1 MQLLNYIVRRLLYAI
16 PTLLGVLLLTY
27 FLFFGQASP
36 ETIARQNLS
45 SKNPT
50 QRQIKGWLRD
60 HGYGEPATADME
72 KDWFGKI
79 LLGAGVKPKEDA
91 PAAPPAPGPDGKP
104 APEPPTDYN
113 LSLAAR
119 LMQLKRSTIDVM
131 FLQFGKSDT
140 TQEEIWERIQ
150 RGAPASLIIGGLV
163 FVASVMASM
172 IFAVINAYFRG
183 TYVDAFGTFLCV
195 LLLSISYIVYVISL
209 QFMLG
214 KVLHYGPIAGW
225 DTGTGMLKFLALPMI
240 IGVISSLGGSIRLYR
255 TFLLDEV
262 NQDYVR
268 TARAKGVPEQRVLG
282 VHVLKNALIPVITS
296 TVAAIPS
303 LILGNLIL
311 EGFFGIPGLGGYL
324 LDAINSQDFAVVRAM
339 VFLGTVLYII
349 GLILTDILYA
359 VVDPRVRIE

>member
-1 MQLLNYIVRRLLYAI
+1 MQLLSYVVRRLLYAI
-16 PTLLGVLLLTY
+16 PTIIGVLLLTY
-27 FLFFGQASP
+27 FLFYGQASP

-45 SKNPT
+45 SRAPT
-50 QRQIKGWLRD
+50 QKQIKGWLKD
-60 HGYGEPATADME
+60 HGYGEPNVADME
-72 KDWFGKI
+72 KDWFGKM
-79 LLGAGVKPKEDA
+79 LLGAGIKPKEDA
-91 PAAPPAPGPDGKP
+91 PAPPPGPDGKP
-104 APEPPTDYN
+104 APEPPSDYN
-113 LSLAAR
+113 LSLAAK
-119 LMQLKRSTIDVM
+119 LMQLKRSTVDVM

-140 TQEEIWERIQ
+140 TQEDIWERIK
-150 RGAPASLIIGGLV
+150 RGAPASLTIGGLV
-163 FVASVMASM
+163 FVASLIAAL
-172 IFAVINAYFRG
+172 IFAIINAYFRG
-183 TYVDAFGTFLCV
+183 TYVDAWGTFLCV

-209 QFMLG
+209 QYFLG

-225 DTGTGMLKFLALPMI
+225 DTGVGMLKFLVLPMI
-240 IGVISSLGGSIRLYR
+240 IGVISGIGAEVRLYR

-311 EGFFGIPGLGGYL
+311 EGFFGIPGIGGYL
-324 LDAINSQDFAVVRAM
+324 LDAINSADFAVVRAM
-339 VFLGTVLYII
+339 VFLGTLLYIV